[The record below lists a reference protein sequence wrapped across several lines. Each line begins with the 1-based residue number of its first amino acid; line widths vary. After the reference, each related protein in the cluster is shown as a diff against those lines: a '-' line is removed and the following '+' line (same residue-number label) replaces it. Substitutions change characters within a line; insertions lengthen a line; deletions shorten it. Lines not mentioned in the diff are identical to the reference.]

1 MRLSEEIK
9 STFKDA
15 AKKLTGS
22 KKRDFTAKV
31 TEDYLGSSARRAE
44 SVLGWKRQSVEL
56 GLQER
61 RTGIVCV
68 ENYQARGRQKSE
80 ELQPKLAIDI
90 LSLVEGKSQA
100 DPKFQS
106 TFAYARISARAVRAA
121 LLAEKGYQEV
131 ELPNRQTIG
140 EILNRLGYR
149 LKKPKKPSH

>member
-44 SVLGWKRQSVEL
+44 SMFGWKRQSVEL

-61 RTGIVCV
+61 RAGIVCV
-68 ENYQARGRQKSE
+68 DNYQARGRKKSE
-80 ELQPKLAIDI
+80 ELKPKLAIDI

-100 DPKFQS
+100 DPNFQS
-106 TFAYARISARAVRAA
+106 TFAYARISARAVREA
-121 LLAEKGYQEV
+121 LIAEKEYEEA

-149 LKKPKKPSH
+149 LKKLKKPNH

>member
-1 MRLSEEIK
+1 MILSEEIK

-56 GLQER
+56 GLEER

-80 ELQPKLAIDI
+80 ELKPKLAIDI
-90 LSLVEGKSQA
+90 LSLVEEKSQA

-121 LLAEKGYQEV
+121 LLAEKGYEEI

>member
-80 ELQPKLAIDI
+80 ELKPKLAIDI

-121 LLAEKGYQEV
+121 LLAEKGSQEV

>member
-1 MRLSEEIK
+1 MILSEEVK
-9 STFKDA
+9 LTFKDA

-31 TEDYLGSSARRAE
+31 TEDYLGGSARRAE
-44 SVLGWKRQSVEL
+44 SVFGWKRQSVEL

-61 RTGIVCV
+61 RTVSVCV

-80 ELQPKLAIDI
+80 ELKPKLAIDI

-106 TFAYARISARAVRAA
+106 TFAYARISARAVREA
-121 LLAEKGYQEV
+121 LIAEKEYEEA

-149 LKKPKKPSH
+149 LKKLKKPSH